1 MQKKHIHS
9 LIAFLFLGLTGFSWA
24 GVSLSS
30 AQKQTLNQIAN
41 EFNKTTSIKA
51 NFIQTSSRGGY
62 AEGRMLMQ
70 RPGKMRMQYD
80 KPVDDAA
87 LIVNSGVT
95 LWWENGGKRN
105 IPTGKTPISVLIK
118 KNFSFFDENI
128 DIIDYT
134 EDSSSVTVTMQW
146 KPRPQDGILS
156 ITMTKKK
163 PVLIKGWSVTDA
175 KGNMI
180 NIKLSNTKFGVTV
193 PNKYFH
199 VNTPV
204 QWPK

>member
-1 MQKKHIHS
+1 MQQHS
-9 LIAFLFLGLTGFSWA
+9 IKYLVSLFFISFSCFSWA
-24 GVSLSS
+24 AISLS
-30 AQKQTLNQIAN
+30 AQQEQTLNMIAS
-41 EFNKTTSIKA
+41 EFNKTTTTKA
-51 NFIQTSSRGGY
+51 TFVQTSSRGGY
-62 AEGRMLMQ
+62 AEGRMLMK

-80 KPVDDAA
+80 KPVSDAA

-95 LWWENGGKRN
+95 LWWESGGKRN

-118 KNFSFFDENI
+118 KNFSFFDNNI
-128 DIIDYT
+128 DILNYS
-134 EDSSSVTVTMQW
+134 EDNSSVTVTMQW
-146 KPRPQDGILS
+146 KPRPQDGTLT

-175 KGNMI
+175 KGNII
-180 NIKLSNTKFGVTV
+180 NVKLSNTKFGVSA
-193 PNKYFH
+193 PNKYFQ